1 MRALWRRFKNG
12 YLNLSLQTK
21 FTIALISIVVLPAF
35 LTVFLFYGKL
45 YNMVVSNTIRQ
56 EQDASAKTA
65 PLIERTMNTILATT
79 RNITGQTFFQELFY
93 MPVSD
98 SAKELAS
105 SNHAIDF
112 KNAIRRLTTDSI
124 VTDVRIYVDFPE
136 ELETLDDDPNT
147 ENILAPISQAKGTY
161 WYGIFQGNREN
172 QEMFCPSF
180 YLGSQEK
187 KNYGDMA
194 YICPLSLY
202 YHSNAYKAYLA
213 VYFSDSKLNSI
224 LSDNLSLEGSVSYI
238 VNERDAIVATSD
250 QSLSGIYRLDYDT
263 IKESFMSSNNFIERN
278 ILDTKVYAGF
288 YSISNT
294 DWFMVTILP
303 APPLIHESNHLMLQ
317 IALLYAVFLV
327 LALIFANV
335 LAHSIT
341 GRLSSVIRQMQT
353 VRHGPPTPMESPQA
367 HDEIGDLIDTYNYM
381 TRKMYELMEKQAKAA
396 EDLRIAEFNSL
407 QAQINPHF
415 LYNTMD
421 MINWMALQG
430 QTEEISH
437 AVQSLSRFYKLTLS
451 RKKGISTIAR
461 ELEHVTIYVQLQN
474 MRYHDSI
481 ELITDIPDELS
492 EYQIPKLTLQPVVEN
507 SILHGILEKE
517 SKSGTIVITGWMENE
532 DIVLLISD
540 DGVGIPPEILSTIL
554 SGKGNS
560 QSGGTNIAVYNTHR
574 RLQILYGKDY
584 GLTYS
589 SNPGEGTEVEI
600 RFPAHRE
607 E

>member
-12 YLNLSLQTK
+12 YLNLRLQTK

-65 PLIERTMNTILATT
+65 PLIERTMDTILATT

-317 IALLYAVFLV
+317 IALLYAGFLV

-532 DIVLLISD
+532 DIVLLISE

-584 GLTYS
+584 GLIYS